1 LLCRICN
8 KPVSI
13 ETAFTDGDG
22 KTVHGDCFVHR
33 IQDHDGHMKE
43 EKRSWSAIAKELSQE
58 QDPGKVGELANEL
71 NDALDQAEA
80 ERHPPI
86 QKSRSQPEDLNM
98 SNRRAPHCAQCG
110 QELELVID
118 ARTGKLT
125 VRECANPACPS
136 KEVRNVPQRSPK
148 DPPTAA

>member
-1 LLCRICN
+1 MNPLPYDDSQQRPSDTSLLCRICN
-8 KPVSI
+8 KPVPI
-13 ETAFTDGDG
+13 ETA
-22 KTVHGDCFVHR
+22 KT
-33 IQDHDGHMKE
+33 E
-43 EKRSWSAIAKELSQE
+43 ENRSWSAIAKELSQE
-58 QDPGKVGELANEL
+58 QDPRKVGELANEL
-71 NDALDQAEA
+71 NKALNEAEA

-86 QKSRSQPEDLNM
+86 QKSRSEPEDVDT
-98 SNRRAPHCAQCG
+98 SNRSAPHCAQCG

-136 KEVRNVPQRSPK
+136 KEVRKGPRRLPK